1 MELKKVKKSRKVIF
15 AILSVACIVLSL
27 VSPITARAEGTTEY
41 YSGTLSDCFDFGDH
55 IMTSSDGNGCFLTP
69 DTSLYNDYVNNWN
82 TGNVTVSS
90 SYNLKNY
97 GHYIVRTDG
106 GSNSAFYYDAKFYL
120 YSVPDDSFIVSTS
133 NSWTIYVPIS
143 SNVLS
148 LEGLLWIAAAPQN
161 TNGNQDFINL
171 SINTA
176 VEIDN
181 KYYRLVNSFE
191 MNQYQNICI
200 FNTDIPVYLNDT
212 TDITSLDGLE
222 NVNSNYSGTD
232 YSDILDH
239 LTLYENSKM
248 YISASSFNEGTLY
261 IYPIMDDYQKEHS
274 DAFYLRLVGTCSYN
288 VRSNSAADTIV
299 TWGGQKTRD
308 LYNIGQ
314 QNKTISSSLSS
325 SSGSYID
332 IPFNSISGG
341 VTSYSMDFLNDSFP
355 TIYDYRIKPLASSLS
370 TTYDNYIT
378 TFSKFISGVKVNGFS
393 IDPTAIY
400 DGDIDVICSDC
411 LYHFDLYVG
420 NGDNISTSPV
430 LSWDSDFVNG
440 TGSSNFD
447 NLSTLED
454 VQNATGSGSNSLPAE
469 YYFSND
475 VPSYNNSVSGGG
487 SSSSSS
493 SPSTSTSQGG
503 DSNNNITTGD
513 NNQVVNTGSTNVT
526 VNNDNGTA
534 KYVPTIL
541 NKLLPNSEGDG
552 GLSNDVQDLVN
563 SNGWVT
569 FMKTTYS
576 FIPAAFWDKI
586 VLYFGACLTITACA
600 FLLRII
606 LDLL

>member
-1 MELKKVKKSRKVIF
+1 MELKKLKKSRKVIF
-15 AILSVACIVLSL
+15 AILSFFCIVLSFL
-27 VSPITARAEGTTEY
+27 SPLNSYASSGGSLRDYFDLSSDDFITSSSEYIDSSISSAFASIIDSRIPNLNYNFASNYTYDVSDNYFIYYQGGTGRALYGFISNDSFCNVVSNSLY
-41 YSGTLSDCFDFGDH
+41 IFIPDSTLSTLKLSQC
-55 IMTSSDGNGCFLTP
+55 SLT
-69 DTSLYNDYVNNWN
+69 
-82 TGNVTVSS
+82 
-90 SYNLKNY
+90 
-97 GHYIVRTDG
+97 
-106 GSNSAFYYDAKFYL
+106 
-120 YSVPDDSFIVSTS
+120 
-133 NSWTIYVPIS
+133 
-143 SNVLS
+143 
-148 LEGLLWIAAAPQN
+148 
-161 TNGNQDFINL
+161 
-171 SINTA
+171 
-176 VEIDN
+176 
-181 KYYRLVNSFE
+181 
-191 MNQYQNICI
+191 
-200 FNTDIPVYLNDT
+200 
-212 TDITSLDGLE
+212 
-222 NVNSNYSGTD
+222 NSNYSVFTTSRNGTKVIDGITYSYFLFNKNSDSYNVSTNMPIYNLPSNFSSLNDAVNCNNTPIYNSSQVD
-232 YSDILDH
+232 YSNLLDH
-239 LTLYENSKM
+239 LTLYDNSKM

-274 DAFYLRLVGTCSYN
+274 DAFYLRLVGSCSYN
-288 VRSNSAADTIV
+288 VRSNSSADTIV

-341 VTSYSMDFLNDSFP
+341 VVSYSMDFLNNSFP

-378 TFSKFISGVKVNGFS
+378 TFSKFISGVKVSGFS
-393 IDPTAIY
+393 IDPTSIY
-400 DGDIDVICSDC
+400 DGDIDIICTDC

-447 NLSTLED
+447 NLSSLED

-576 FIPAAFWDKI
+576 FIPSAFWDKL